1 MDKET
6 EKYYN
11 SLQDVFVMEGW
22 KELMKELSA
31 NALNINTVEATRDND
46 DLNFRKG
53 QLNILAFILNL
64 ESTVDH
70 LQKEGSDEDR
80 ICPECGETS
89 SKIISATKTVLDPI
103 SGSFPGATMKW
114 ARDREQKIKRERKVA
129 NS

>member
-6 EKYYN
+6 EQYYN
-11 SLQDVFVMEGW
+11 SLQDIFVMEGW

-70 LQKEGSDEDR
+70 LQKEGSDE
-80 ICPECGETS
+80 G
-89 SKIISATKTVLDPI
+89 LW
-103 SGSFPGATMKW
+103 FP
-114 ARDREQKIKRERKVA
+114 V
-129 NS
+129 

>member
-6 EKYYN
+6 EQYYN
-11 SLQDVFVMEGW
+11 SLQDIFVMEGW

-31 NALNINTVEATRDND
+31 NARNINTVEATRDND

-70 LQKEGSDEDR
+70 LQKEGSDE
-80 ICPECGETS
+80 G
-89 SKIISATKTVLDPI
+89 L
-103 SGSFPGATMKW
+103 
-114 ARDREQKIKRERKVA
+114 
-129 NS
+129 

>member
-1 MDKET
+1 MDRET
-6 EKYYN
+6 EQYYN
-11 SLQDVFVMEGW
+11 SLQDIFVMEGW

-70 LQKEGSDEDR
+70 LQKEGSDE
-80 ICPECGETS
+80 G
-89 SKIISATKTVLDPI
+89 L
-103 SGSFPGATMKW
+103 
-114 ARDREQKIKRERKVA
+114 
-129 NS
+129 

>member
-11 SLQDVFVMEGW
+11 SLQDIFVMEGW

-70 LQKEGSDEDR
+70 LQKEGSDE
-80 ICPECGETS
+80 G
-89 SKIISATKTVLDPI
+89 L
-103 SGSFPGATMKW
+103 
-114 ARDREQKIKRERKVA
+114 
-129 NS
+129 

>member
-6 EKYYN
+6 EQYYN
-11 SLQDVFVMEGW
+11 SLQDIFVMEGW

-70 LQKEGSDEDR
+70 LQKECSDE
-80 ICPECGETS
+80 G
-89 SKIISATKTVLDPI
+89 L
-103 SGSFPGATMKW
+103 
-114 ARDREQKIKRERKVA
+114 
-129 NS
+129 

>member
-6 EKYYN
+6 EQYYN
-11 SLQDVFVMEGW
+11 SLQDIFVMEGW

-53 QLNILAFILNL
+53 QLNLLAFILNL

-70 LQKEGSDEDR
+70 LQKEGSDE
-80 ICPECGETS
+80 G
-89 SKIISATKTVLDPI
+89 L
-103 SGSFPGATMKW
+103 
-114 ARDREQKIKRERKVA
+114 
-129 NS
+129 

>member
-31 NALNINTVEATRDND
+31 NALHINTVEATRDRD

-70 LQKEGSDEDR
+70 LQKEDSDE
-80 ICPECGETS
+80 G
-89 SKIISATKTVLDPI
+89 
-103 SGSFPGATMKW
+103 F
-114 ARDREQKIKRERKVA
+114 
-129 NS
+129 

>member
-6 EKYYN
+6 EQYYN
-11 SLQDVFVMEGW
+11 SLQDIFVMEGW

-31 NALNINTVEATRDND
+31 NALNINIVEATRDND

-70 LQKEGSDEDR
+70 LQKEGSDE
-80 ICPECGETS
+80 G
-89 SKIISATKTVLDPI
+89 L
-103 SGSFPGATMKW
+103 
-114 ARDREQKIKRERKVA
+114 
-129 NS
+129 

>member
-6 EKYYN
+6 EQYYN
-11 SLQDVFVMEGW
+11 SLQDIFVMEGW

-31 NALNINTVEATRDND
+31 NALNINTVEATRNND

-70 LQKEGSDEDR
+70 LQKEGSDE
-80 ICPECGETS
+80 G
-89 SKIISATKTVLDPI
+89 L
-103 SGSFPGATMKW
+103 
-114 ARDREQKIKRERKVA
+114 
-129 NS
+129 

>member
-31 NALNINTVEATRDND
+31 NALNINIVEATRDND

-70 LQKEGSDEDR
+70 LQKEGSDE
-80 ICPECGETS
+80 G
-89 SKIISATKTVLDPI
+89 L
-103 SGSFPGATMKW
+103 
-114 ARDREQKIKRERKVA
+114 
-129 NS
+129 

>member
-6 EKYYN
+6 EQYYN
-11 SLQDVFVMEGW
+11 SLQDIFVMEGW

-70 LQKEGSDEDR
+70 LQKEGSDE
-80 ICPECGETS
+80 G
-89 SKIISATKTVLDPI
+89 L
-103 SGSFPGATMKW
+103 
-114 ARDREQKIKRERKVA
+114 
-129 NS
+129 

>member
-6 EKYYN
+6 EQYYN
-11 SLQDVFVMEGW
+11 SLQDIFVMEGW

-31 NALNINTVEATRDND
+31 NALNINTVEATRNND

-70 LQKEGSDEDR
+70 LQKEGSDES
-80 ICPECGETS
+80 IW
-89 SKIISATKTVLDPI
+89 
-103 SGSFPGATMKW
+103 FP
-114 ARDREQKIKRERKVA
+114 V
-129 NS
+129 

>member
-11 SLQDVFVMEGW
+11 SLQDIFVMEGW

-70 LQKEGSDEDR
+70 LQKEGSDE
-80 ICPECGETS
+80 G
-89 SKIISATKTVLDPI
+89 
-103 SGSFPGATMKW
+103 F
-114 ARDREQKIKRERKVA
+114 
-129 NS
+129 

>member
-31 NALNINTVEATRDND
+31 NALHINTVEATRDRD

-70 LQKEGSDEDR
+70 LQKEGSDE
-80 ICPECGETS
+80 G
-89 SKIISATKTVLDPI
+89 
-103 SGSFPGATMKW
+103 F
-114 ARDREQKIKRERKVA
+114 
-129 NS
+129 

>member
-11 SLQDVFVMEGW
+11 LLQDVFVMEGW

-31 NALNINTVEATRDND
+31 NALHINTVEATRDRD

-70 LQKEGSDEDR
+70 LQKEGSDE
-80 ICPECGETS
+80 G
-89 SKIISATKTVLDPI
+89 
-103 SGSFPGATMKW
+103 F
-114 ARDREQKIKRERKVA
+114 
-129 NS
+129 

>member
-6 EKYYN
+6 EQYYN
-11 SLQDVFVMEGW
+11 SLQDIFVMEGW

-46 DLNFRKG
+46 DFNFRKG

-70 LQKEGSDEDR
+70 LQKEGSDE
-80 ICPECGETS
+80 G
-89 SKIISATKTVLDPI
+89 L
-103 SGSFPGATMKW
+103 
-114 ARDREQKIKRERKVA
+114 
-129 NS
+129 